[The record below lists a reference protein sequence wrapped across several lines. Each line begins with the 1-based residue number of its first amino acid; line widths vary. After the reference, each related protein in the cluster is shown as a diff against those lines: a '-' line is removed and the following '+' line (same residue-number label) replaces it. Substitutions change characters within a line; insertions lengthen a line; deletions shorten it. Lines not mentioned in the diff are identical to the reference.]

1 MRNSTLLHGK
11 VNNAMNEIGRKWGRS
26 LPLLVLMLFIT
37 LGAIAN
43 PVDLRQA
50 RQVGARFVNANLST
64 KVALESDLQWVTT
77 YYTASQDEA
86 FYVFNTS
93 KGYVVVSADNCATP
107 ILAYSDEDQFDPNN
121 LPEAMQAY
129 LMGFVEQIQYGIG
142 HHLQADEQTARQWEL
157 VQATGRIRDHR
168 ATTSVSPL
176 LSDTWDQNCYYNNLC
191 PTDSEGPCGHVY
203 VGCTATSMG
212 QIMHYWGYPT
222 TGSGSMTYTPT
233 GYPQQSVNFATTT
246 YQWSDMPNSL
256 NSSSSSTQVNAV
268 ATLLWHCSVALQAEY
283 GPYGTSGFP
292 SRVPNVFINNFMY
305 SSDLYGAYM
314 SNYSNDTW
322 LSMVKA
328 SIDEGRPIHYSGW
341 NSEGGGGHSFV
352 CDGYDANDYLHF
364 NWGWSGYGNSSY
376 FALGALVVEGYDFSY
391 DNYAVFNIHP
401 NCSSGTTFQVTAMA
415 SPSYGGMVSGAGS
428 YSCGSECTLTATP
441 YNGYHFVN
449 WTQNGMV
456 ISSSAVYSFEV
467 NANVD
472 LVANFSDGLV
482 VGDGSTITNNYLPSY
497 NYFCYSLTQQIY
509 TASELGESGNI
520 TSIAFY
526 NGGAEKTRT
535 YDFYLKTTAKSSFS
549 SNTDWETVSASD
561 LVFSGIVTMAA
572 GGWTVLTLDTPFA
585 YDGMSNVVLVTDD
598 NTGSRTGSPHM
609 SCRVY
614 DASNQSIRIYSDGT
628 DYNPYVPA
636 SYSGTLLSV
645 KNQLLITKDVP
656 APTLQVFAEYYPDAN
671 SPQSPYVKVSWG
683 TELTDIEDFEHGDF
697 SLFDWHLDPTYPWE
711 ITTTNPYEGNYCM
724 MSGNYN
730 IANSTSTMEAKVRVP
745 DNGII
750 SFFSKISSEQ
760 GWDYGYF
767 YIDDVQIASYSGDG
781 SWGEKTFDVTS
792 GVHTFRWTYTKDGS
806 VNNYDDCFYVDYIT
820 FYQAPEPVQ
829 SGWHTYLGSEFDDAY
844 RSNVGDPSWGY
855 EYPISI
861 MSRYVG
867 FNLTKVAVFSDDMY
881 NAVGGN
887 FTCNVYVGG
896 STPGTGTLASTVTV
910 DVPVGQGAWCEYD
923 LPTSVY
929 VTGSDPIWVIWHV
942 NTYGGSY
949 PAGCASHSSTYGD
962 WWDNG
967 QDGWQHM
974 EGSTWTM
981 KNYFTNAKGNTVVMA
996 DPESDP
1002 VVVNSPFN
1010 ISSGLRTFVKGQED
1024 NTAECI
1030 NPNAVKGV
1038 SIAME
1043 NTRSLSNYRV
1053 YRANCDGSGIQLI
1066 ADNVTQD
1073 YYIDADWA
1081 ALAMGSYKY
1090 GVSTF
1095 SIGRES
1101 AISWVETENGNIQP
1115 LTMAEAEAMGIELS
1129 PTAAQAPM
1137 DGNPSGYR
1145 AAWNLLG
1152 SYNCASAYQYGVA
1165 TDGQYI
1171 YHSAWSS
1178 SAGFMFAK
1186 YDMQGNFI
1194 ETFDVAGCGYLRD
1207 LTYDGQ
1213 YFYGG
1218 AAGSVLY
1225 CVDLTNQTLISTTT
1239 TSCSAIRCCAYDP
1252 VRDGFW
1258 VGNWSN
1264 AIQFIDR
1271 SGNILITGPDGV
1283 SFSGAAYYMDENH
1296 VEHVYFYAQPYSSS
1310 AMVYDYDIA
1319 SNTMSSSYIFNVTGD
1334 LEGAS
1339 GTSGGCFI
1347 GEYMGKMAFFAD
1359 VQQDPNLV
1367 GIFELKNA
1375 SAWSNCIDKLYVGQ
1389 TIELKEGW
1397 NWISTYIDLN
1407 EVNGI
1412 TMLEEALGDYG
1423 VTIQTY
1429 NESADYFGDGEW
1441 SGLED
1446 YEWSNAEMVMV
1457 EVTEDCTIALSG
1469 PTVAPGTVEIEIN
1482 PGWNW
1487 IGFPLSTE
1495 TAIEVAME
1503 GFEPEEEDAIQSNV
1517 EGTSDYLGEWIGDVL
1532 TLVPGQGYMY
1542 YSNSTEPKTLVFS
1555 TTAGGKSVISLK
1567 GKE

>member
-1 MRNSTLLHGK
+1 MKICDLHYGK
-11 VNNAMNEIGRKWGRS
+11 VSQAMNKTSRRGVKCFTFMM
-26 LPLLVLMLFIT
+26 LLLSFT
-37 LGAIAN
+37 LGVKAN
-43 PVDLRQA
+43 PVDMRLA
-50 RQVGARFVNANLST
+50 REVGAKFINANTTT
-64 KVALESDLQWVTT
+64 KVASSSDLQWVTT
-77 YYTASQDEA
+77 YRTTDNVAA
-86 FYVFNTS
+86 FYVFNAS
-93 KGYVVVSADNCATP
+93 KGYVIVAADDFATP
-107 ILAYSDEDQFDPNN
+107 ILGYSIDGQFDPNN
-121 LPEAMQAY
+121 LPDAMQEY
-129 LMGFVEQIQYGIG
+129 LMGFVDQIQYGIDYR
-142 HHLQADEQTARQWEL
+142 LQADEQTARQWEL
-157 VQATGRIRDHR
+157 VRSEGKLNSEKGNR
-168 ATTSVSPL
+168 SVSPML
-176 LSDTWDQNCYYNNLC
+176 TSEWGQGSNGYMYNMYC
-191 PTDSEGPCGHVY
+191 PDDPNGPNGHAIT
-203 VGCTATSMG
+203 GCTATAMA
-212 QIMHYWGYPT
+212 QIMRYWGYPAQGV
-222 TGSGSMTYTPT
+222 GSNSYTPD
-233 GYPQQSVNFATTT
+233 GYPQQTVNFGATTYDWT
-246 YQWSDMPNSL
+246 NMPDALSP
-256 NSSSSSTQVNAV
+256 SSSNAQNQAV
-268 ATLLWHCSVALQAEY
+268 ATLMWHCGVALEVDY
-283 GPYGTSGFP
+283 GPYGTNGYESAVVTALTTYFD
-292 SRVPNVFINNFMY
+292 Y
-305 SSDLYGAYM
+305 SSDASFLWREDFSDANWLTM
-314 SNYSNDTW
+314 IKND
-322 LSMVKA
+322 L
-328 SIDEGRPIHYSGW
+328 DLGRPIHYRGA
-341 NSEGGGGHSFV
+341 NSENGDGHMFV
-352 CDGYDANDYLHF
+352 LDGYDANDLIHI
-364 NWGWSGYGNSSY
+364 NWGWYGSYNDY
-376 FALGALVVEGYDFSY
+376 FALSSFIPESGYDFSY
-391 DNYAVFNIHP
+391 YHCAVFNIHP
-401 NCSSGTTFQVTAMA
+401 NCSSSTTFQVTATA

-428 YSCGSECTLTATP
+428 YSCGSDCTLTATP

-497 NYFCYSLTQQIY
+497 SYFCYSLTQQIY

-561 LVFSGIVTMAA
+561 LVFSGSVTMAA

-598 NTGSRTGSPHM
+598 NTGSWTGSPHM

-614 DASNQSIRIYSDGT
+614 DASSQSIRIYSDGT
-628 DYNPYVPA
+628 DYDPYAPA
-636 SYSGTLLSV
+636 SYNGTLLSV
-645 KNQLLITKDVP
+645 KNQLLITKDMP

-683 TELTDIEDFEHGDF
+683 TELTSIEDFEHGDF
-697 SLFDWHLDPTYPWE
+697 SLFDWQLDPTYPWE

-745 DNGII
+745 DNGQI

-760 GWDYGYF
+760 GWDHGYF

-806 VNNYDDCFYVDYIT
+806 VNSYDDCFYVDYIT
-820 FYQAPEPVQ
+820 FYQALEPVQ
-829 SGWHTYLGSEFDDAY
+829 SGWHTYLGSEFDEAY

-896 STPGTGTLASTVTV
+896 STPGAGTLASTVTV

-942 NTYGGSY
+942 NTYVGSY

-974 EGSTWTM
+974 EGVTWTM
-981 KNYFTNAKGNTVVMA
+981 KNYFTNAKGSTVVMA

-1010 ISSGLRTFVKGQED
+1010 ISSGIRTFVKGQED

-1038 SIAME
+1038 SIAMK
-1043 NTRSLSNYRV
+1043 NARSLSNYRV
-1053 YRANCDGSGIQLI
+1053 YRANCDGSGIQMI
-1066 ADNVTQD
+1066 ADNVTQN
-1073 YYIDADWA
+1073 YYIDTDWA
-1081 ALAMGSYKY
+1081 ALAMGNYKY

-1095 SIGRES
+1095 SVGRES

-1271 SGNILITGPDGV
+1271 SGNNLITGPDGV

-1359 VQQDPNLV
+1359 VQQEPNLV

-1375 SAWSNCIDKLYVGQ
+1375 SAWSNCIDKLYVAQ
-1389 TIELKEGW
+1389 AIELTQGW
-1397 NWISTYIDLN
+1397 NWWSTYLDITLNDLKAALVAAMPGATN
-1407 EVNGI
+1407 IVIKSQSNGQTTYNGNTWRGQLTTLDVTQMYRI
-1412 TMLEEALGDYG
+1412 KVQTSAELTLTGAPINPAEHP
-1423 VTIQTY
+1423 VTIT
-1429 NESADYFGDGEW
+1429 
-1441 SGLED
+1441 SG
-1446 YEWSNAEMVMV
+1446 
-1457 EVTEDCTIALSG
+1457 T
-1469 PTVAPGTVEIEIN
+1469 
-1482 PGWNW
+1482 NW
-1487 IGFPLSTE
+1487 IGFPLSENKTLGN
-1495 TAIEVAME
+1495 AFA
-1503 GFEPEEEDAIQSNV
+1503 GFAVSGDVVKSQSGLSTFNGTIWRGGFSSLEPGKGYIYKSNV
-1517 EGTSDYLGEWIGDVL
+1517 QSVRTFTFGTS
-1532 TLVPGQGYMY
+1532 
-1542 YSNSTEPKTLVFS
+1542 K
-1555 TTAGGKSVISLK
+1555 
-1567 GKE
+1567 